1 MHICKLVCVMTKNE
15 PVILI
20 FWPDYQYWRKRLSH
34 TNWSDTMESRSESC
48 CQVWTYKMEH
58 SSLWQHEV
66 MTRHSILCPL
76 PLDSKLEMCM
86 ARQDAGHV
94 PSTGTLDQN
103 THHGSYPSGDS
114 FGLAR
119 RRMPSEAGN
128 YGCPLPVQNPP
139 TKHSNKLGTKLTWK
153 KKK

>member
-1 MHICKLVCVMTKNE
+1 
-15 PVILI
+15 
-20 FWPDYQYWRKRLSH
+20 
-34 TNWSDTMESRSESC
+34 
-48 CQVWTYKMEH
+48 
-58 SSLWQHEV
+58 
-66 MTRHSILCPL
+66 
-76 PLDSKLEMCM
+76 M

-153 KKK
+153 KKIKQVTRQVGQIIETMWVAFSSTCLKSIISWL